1 MNINEKIISVFYV
14 CQIFNR
20 KLAYKIRTLI
30 KNRLPIS
37 TNRAPTALVINT
49 LHSGHGIR
57 KFLSDYDLVS
67 EGDLQHLFTDFDN
80 YKIPIFMV
88 IEDLYSKA
96 LRITDSS
103 HLTDVQSRLLMAKTH
118 QPLPR
123 MNPSAFSATDL
134 DKELNKLGTKKII
147 FCGEMTPSWL
157 ASTRRDAE
165 LLGYQAAFAKN
176 LTEIDDKLIKVKYSV
191 NDARNLLPALS
202 EINLL

>member
-1 MNINEKIISVFYV
+1 MKKMMNVFYG
-14 CQIFNR
+14 CQMFNR
-20 KLAYKIRTLI
+20 KLAYRIHTLI
-30 KNRLPIS
+30 KNRLPIY
-37 TNRAPTALVINT
+37 TNRTPTALVINT

-67 EGDLQHLFTDFDN
+67 DSDLQHLFISFDN
-80 YKIPIFMV
+80 YKIPIFLV

-96 LRITDSS
+96 VRLTDSS
-103 HLTDVQSRLLMAKTH
+103 HLADMQSSLLMANTH
-118 QPLPR
+118 QLLPR
-123 MNPSAFSATDL
+123 MNPSAFSATGL

-147 FCGEMTPSWL
+147 FSGEMTPSGL

-165 LLGYQAAFAKN
+165 LLGYQVAFAKN

-191 NDARNLLPALS
+191 NSAQGMMPVLT